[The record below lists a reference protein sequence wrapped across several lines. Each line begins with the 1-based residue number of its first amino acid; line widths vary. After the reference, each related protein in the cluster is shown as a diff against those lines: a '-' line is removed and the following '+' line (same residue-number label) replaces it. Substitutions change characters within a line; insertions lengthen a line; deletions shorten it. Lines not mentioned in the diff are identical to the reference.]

1 MSNQAKFSGLN
12 SSSVSLTT
20 YSDIGKK
27 KKKYSFRGFKSSFY
41 MSYTWMT

>member
-27 KKKYSFRGFKSSFY
+27 KRSTVLEGLKVLFICLTLG
-41 MSYTWMT
+41 